1 MGVGKSIKVQEGRL
15 AFASSTSRDERLGE
29 LLLRRAR
36 ISFREYVDAG
46 KAVGPGKRL
55 GTVLVEQGVLEPRE
69 LIKWVVE
76 HTQEIIYGAFQLTE
90 GHYRL
95 QEGLEQA
102 ESITLRIST
111 PDIIV
116 EGIRRIDSWS
126 RIDRGVGGLSAR
138 YSRAEGY
145 EPVVRAM
152 TLPAE
157 KTALLD
163 LLASPLEVETICA
176 ASGLPDFE
184 ICRTLWAFR
193 VIGIITRVDGHQPA
207 AQAVEDE
214 GLGDVLDGEDG

>member
-29 LLLRRAR
+29 LLLRRGR
-36 ISFREYVDAG
+36 ISFREYADAG
-46 KAVGPGKRL
+46 KAIAPGKRL

-116 EGIRRIDSWS
+116 EGIRRIEAWS
-126 RIDRGVGGLSAR
+126 RIDRGVGGLAAC
-138 YSRAEGY
+138 YVRADDY
-145 EPVVRAM
+145 EPVVRGM
-152 TLPAE
+152 TLAPE
-157 KTALLD
+157 KLALLD
-163 LLASPLEVETICA
+163 LLASPLEVETVCA
-176 ASGLPDFE
+176 ASALPDFE
-184 ICRTLWAFR
+184 VCRTLWAFR
-193 VIGIITRVDGHQPA
+193 VIGIVKRVDRDQPA
-207 AQAVEDE
+207 PAAVEDE
-214 GLGDVLDGEDG
+214 GLGDVLDGED

>member
-116 EGIRRIDSWS
+116 EGIRRIEAWS
-126 RIDRGVGGLSAR
+126 RVDRGVGGLAAR
-138 YSRAEGY
+138 YVRAEGY
-145 EPVVRAM
+145 EPVVRGM
-152 TLPAE
+152 TLPPA

-176 ASGLPDFE
+176 ASGLADFE

-193 VIGIITRVDGHQPA
+193 VIGIVTRVDGDQPTP
-207 AQAVEDE
+207 QGVEDE

>member
-1 MGVGKSIKVQEGRL
+1 MGVGKSIKVQDGRL

-29 LLLRRAR
+29 LLLRRGR

-46 KAVGPGKRL
+46 RAIGPGKRL
-55 GTVLVEQGVLEPRE
+55 GTVLVEQGVLDPRE

-116 EGIRRIDSWS
+116 EGIRRIEAWS
-126 RIDRGVGGLSAR
+126 RIDRGVGGLAAR
-138 YSRAEGY
+138 YVRAEGY
-145 EPVVRAM
+145 EPVVKAM
-152 TLPAE
+152 TLAPE
-157 KTALLD
+157 KLALLD
-163 LLASPLEVETICA
+163 LIASPLEVETICA
-176 ASGLPDFE
+176 ASGLADFE

-193 VIGIITRVDGHQPA
+193 VIGIVTRVDGDQPS
-207 AQAVEDE
+207 AQGLEDE
-214 GLGDVLDGEDG
+214 GLGDVLDGEDV

>member
-116 EGIRRIDSWS
+116 EGIRRIEAWS
-126 RIDRGVGGLSAR
+126 RVDRGVGGLAAR
-138 YSRAEGY
+138 YVRAEGY
-145 EPVVRAM
+145 ESVVRGM
-152 TLPAE
+152 TLPPA

-176 ASGLPDFE
+176 ASGLADFE

-193 VIGIITRVDGHQPA
+193 VIGIVTRVDGDQPTP
-207 AQAVEDE
+207 QGVEDE